1 MATILVVDDD
11 PDVLKM
17 LGNFLERAGHQVSRA
32 TDGEIGLREFHRLHP
47 QLVITD
53 LIMPNKEGL
62 ELIMSLSLEKPRPT
76 IIAISGGGKLAP
88 ESYLP
93 VANKIGANA
102 ILEKPFL
109 PSTLQTMINRLLPKD
124 GERVTVAEISR
135 SVM

>member
-1 MATILVVDDD
+1 MATILIVDDD

-17 LGNFLERAGHQVSRA
+17 LGSSLERAGHQVWRA
-32 TDGEIGLREFHRLHP
+32 SDGEVGLREFRRLRP

-53 LIMPNKEGL
+53 LIMPNREGL
-62 ELIMSLSLEKPRPT
+62 ELIMLLQQEQPRPQ

-93 VANKIGANA
+93 LADKIGADA

-109 PSTLQTMINRLLPKD
+109 PSMLLAIINRLL
-124 GERVTVAEISR
+124 SQ
-135 SVM
+135 